1 MEKLDYPDGAVAVST
16 PRLENITKLAKYHP
30 SNALNQRNYL

>member
-1 MEKLDYPDGAVAVST
+1 MGKLDDPDEVVAVST
-16 PRLENITKLAKYHP
+16 PRLENITKLAMCQK

>member
-1 MEKLDYPDGAVAVST
+1 MGKLDDPAKAVAVST

-30 SNALNQRNYL
+30 SNELNQRNYL